1 MDGITNSKL
10 LAYLL
15 FVTETY
21 LLSRFLHD
29 IHGGN
34 GEVILNPTPHGWR
47 NSIKI
52 VEIEQGNSTILCW
65 HYLFASANE
74 EYVKTYNTISIL
86 DHFCVGNI

>member
-1 MDGITNSKL
+1 MGGITNSKL

-15 FVTETY
+15 FVTETNGEGKGQ
-21 LLSRFLHD
+21 
-29 IHGGN
+29 GGN

-74 EYVKTYNTISIL
+74 EYVKTCNTISIL